1 MMPYIVLAA
10 IGLGLDSLKIA
21 LQIAAAIF
29 TLNLGRIA
37 LQLDLD
43 LDLALKIAAA
53 IFTLNVGGIAFSIIG
68 LGIGIHFFS
77 VVWSY
82 KEQVKEE
89 RSRITN
95 DDPNLLPLHLGDKCR
110 GGGIPRCK
118 KRFCGKICFCAI

>member
-10 IGLGLDSLKIA
+10 IGLGIEA
-21 LQIAAAIF
+21 LEIAAAIF
-29 TLNLGRIA
+29 TLNLG
-37 LQLDLD
+37 
-43 LDLALKIAAA
+43 
-53 IFTLNVGGIAFSIIG
+53 GIAFSIIG
-68 LGIGIHFFS
+68 LAIGIHFFS

-110 GGGIPRCK
+110 GGGILRCK
-118 KRFCGKICFCAI
+118 KRFCGKICFCAV

>member
-10 IGLGLDSLKIA
+10 IGLGIEA
-21 LQIAAAIF
+21 LEIAAAIF
-29 TLNLGRIA
+29 TLNLG
-37 LQLDLD
+37 
-43 LDLALKIAAA
+43 
-53 IFTLNVGGIAFSIIG
+53 GIAFSIIG
-68 LGIGIHFFS
+68 LAIGIHFFS

-95 DDPNLLPLHLGDKCR
+95 DDPNLRPLHLGDKCR